1 MSFVRSII
9 KFPRRFRAADIIVI
23 AALGGLIYWLAVIAR
38 QWGAH
43 VQPTVTIHTEFR
55 YLPLYTLFSMTRG
68 LVAYLISLLFTI
80 AYGYA
85 MAHSHRAERIMMPL
99 LDVLQSIPVLSFFR
113 VFRSLL
119 LQSFRIIISA

>member
-9 KFPRRFRAADIIVI
+9 EFPRRFRAADIIVI
-23 AALGGLIYWLAVIAR
+23 AALGALIYWLAVIAR

-43 VQPTVTIHTEFR
+43 VQPTVQIHTEFR

-80 AYGYA
+80 AYGYI

-99 LDVLQSIPVLSFFR
+99 LDVLQSIPVLS
-113 VFRSLL
+113 
-119 LQSFRIIISA
+119 